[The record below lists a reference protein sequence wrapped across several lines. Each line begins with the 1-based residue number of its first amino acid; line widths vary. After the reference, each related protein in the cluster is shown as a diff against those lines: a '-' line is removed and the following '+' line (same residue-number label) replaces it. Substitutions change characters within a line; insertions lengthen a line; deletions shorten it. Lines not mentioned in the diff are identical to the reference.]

1 MTLRAKIHNYVTNY
15 VCWRYIIAIVNDER
29 GDKMIDIKAIRK
41 QKNMTQ
47 QQLADKAH
55 CVRTAIANIEC
66 GISRP
71 SVALAKA
78 IAKPL
83 GIEWWRFFEDDD
95 TGASL

>member
-1 MTLRAKIHNYVTNY
+1 
-15 VCWRYIIAIVNDER
+15 
-29 GDKMIDIKAIRK
+29 MIDIKAIRK

-47 QQLADKAH
+47 QQLADEAH

-66 GISRP
+66 GISQP

-83 GIEWWRFFEDDD
+83 GVDWRKFFEDGD
-95 TGASL
+95 TSATL

>member
-1 MTLRAKIHNYVTNY
+1 
-15 VCWRYIIAIVNDER
+15 
-29 GDKMIDIKAIRK
+29 MIDIKAIRK

-47 QQLADKAH
+47 QQLADEAH

-66 GISRP
+66 GISQP

-83 GIEWWRFFEDDD
+83 GVDWWKFFEEDD
-95 TGASL
+95 ASGTDSLYSSGDCQATEN